1 MKLLAL
7 STAEQGSSL
16 AIIDGDR
23 LVCDEYWDAKQT
35 HSKRLLTMV
44 EQMIE
49 KRSGLAL
56 ADIDAF
62 IAAKGPGSFTGLRI
76 GISVIKG
83 LAYATQKPAMGAS
96 SLDGIA
102 FRFLHA
108 NMPVCVMMDAKRNEV
123 YTALYSFENGN
134 ILFKPTKCKLE
145 QFRPTKHEAI
155 SYFIAGED
163 RACDE
168 DGGFAISG
176 WTKVRF
182 ENTGFILEDN
192 RAIAMGNYYFTDAD
206 GNEAKVEYTFGYK
219 MSNGA
224 LKIDLHHSSFPYNP

>member
-1 MKLLAL
+1 LKLLAL

-23 LVCDEYWDAKQT
+23 LVCDEYWDARQT
-35 HSKRLLTMV
+35 HSTRLLTMV

-49 KRSGLAL
+49 KRSGMAL

-102 FRFLHA
+102 FRFLYA

-123 YTALYSFENGN
+123 YSALYSFENGRLVSKSKEMVGDPEKIMAN
-134 ILFKPTKCKLE
+134 IDEPTVFVGSGSKAYQSLIGKKMDH
-145 QFRPTKHEAI
+145 P
-155 SYFIAGED
+155 FIA
-163 RACDE
+163 
-168 DGGFAISG
+168 
-176 WTKVRF
+176 
-182 ENTGFILEDN
+182 
-192 RAIAMGNYYFTDAD
+192 
-206 GNEAKVEYTFGYK
+206 
-219 MSNGA
+219 
-224 LKIDLHHSSFPYNP
+224 SSFQDSVSAVALVQSLGLDGKILNFSNHPLEPVYLRKSDAELNFLKPKKS